1 MGFFGILAL
10 IFVGLWL
17 LGKLLPFLLVGLIS
31 RQQKRWA
38 NSASGGATGGG
49 AGAQRKKEGEVTI
62 EQSTTSE
69 NGTPKVSKQVG
80 DYVDYEETN

>member
-17 LGKLLPFLLVGLIS
+17 LGKLLPFMLVGLIS

-38 NSASGGATGGG
+38 NGAAGGATSGTSARG
-49 AGAQRKKEGEVTI
+49 KKEGEVTI
-62 EQSTTSE
+62 EQSTPSE
-69 NGTPKVSKQVG
+69 NDTPKVSKQVG